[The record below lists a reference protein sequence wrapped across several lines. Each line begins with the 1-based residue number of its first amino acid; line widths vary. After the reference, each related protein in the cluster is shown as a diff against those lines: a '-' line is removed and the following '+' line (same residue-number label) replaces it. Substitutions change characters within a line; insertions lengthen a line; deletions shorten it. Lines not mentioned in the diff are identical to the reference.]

1 VSAEARR
8 EPRWLPT
15 PVGLGA
21 EWYAHLARGEL
32 SFQRCEACGAWRH
45 PPRHL
50 CPACGSEQWEWS
62 RATRKGEI
70 FSWTVTHQALHPAFA
85 DAVPYAVLV
94 VELDEGVRVVCGPR
108 DLDNGDF
115 ALALPVAID
124 IDRVNDEI
132 GLLYARPA

>member
-1 VSAEARR
+1 MSTEARGR
-8 EPRWLPT
+8 PRWLPT

-32 SFQRCEACGAWRH
+32 RFQRCQSCNAWRH

-50 CPACGSEQWEWS
+50 CPTCGGEGWSWE
-62 RATRKGEI
+62 RASGRGAL
-70 FSWTVTHQALHPAFA
+70 FSWTVTHQALHPGFA
-85 DAVPYAVLV
+85 DALPYAVLV
-94 VELDEGVRVVCGPR
+94 VELEEGVRVVCGAR
-108 DLDNGDF
+108 GLDNAD
-115 ALALPVAID
+115 LRLDLPVAIE

>member
-32 SFQRCEACGAWRH
+32 RFQRCDACGNWRH

-50 CPACGSEQWEWS
+50 CPACGSEDWS
-62 RATRKGEI
+62 WQPVRGRGAV
-70 FSWTVTHQALHPAFA
+70 FSWTITHQALHPGFA
-85 DAVPYAVLV
+85 GKLPYAVLI
-94 VELDEGVRVVCGPR
+94 VELEEDVRVVCGAR
-108 DLDNGDF
+108 GLDNDD
-115 ALALPVAID
+115 LALDLPVTIE
-124 IDRVNDEI
+124 IDRVNEEL
-132 GLLYARPA
+132 GLLYARPV